1 MTKTNAEMG
10 EKNQSFWIAD
20 VKTSLLRGLMKFKTF
35 FLKVEYEGE
44 LRIFESNLFHSTNA
58 DEKKKK
64 RELKKK
70 LFLTVIS
77 CLE

>member
-20 VKTSLLRGLMKFKTF
+20 FKTSLLRGIMKFKTF

-64 RELKKK
+64 N
-70 LFLTVIS
+70 
-77 CLE
+77 

>member
-1 MTKTNAEMG
+1 
-10 EKNQSFWIAD
+10 
-20 VKTSLLRGLMKFKTF
+20 MKFKTF

-64 RELKKK
+64 KN
-70 LFLTVIS
+70 
-77 CLE
+77 